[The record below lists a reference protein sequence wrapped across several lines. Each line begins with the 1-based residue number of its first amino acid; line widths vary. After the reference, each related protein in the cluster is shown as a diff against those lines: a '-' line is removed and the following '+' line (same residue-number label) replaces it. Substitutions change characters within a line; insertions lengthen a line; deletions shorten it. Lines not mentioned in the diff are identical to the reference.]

1 VILFWARLAVREEER
16 SLAELAR
23 LEESCK
29 ELCSEVRVKQAEV
42 SKLNALSQTLQEQ
55 TDQLLVQQSTFQ
67 HELLMMGK
75 ERSAHE
81 DWRRDAAEERAKSCE
96 ALRAELEHMEEAANA
111 RMTESLRDLEDQVA
125 LKTADYCKLQSDL
138 GVADIRISELVSKEE
153 RMRYSLSCMEADVQ
167 TAEDRCTQLQELCA
181 EAHGRLDELG
191 SAEANKEAELVEA
204 DLRLQSLQSL
214 ILAGNHKVLEAKSA
228 IRLSLFWMAFA
239 VEFDLLLRGYS
250 RSTRCRY
257 LLCDSFLGPTRRE
270 GGGAQPCRA
279 CKARGELECN
289 GCYVG

>member
-1 VILFWARLAVREEER
+1 MAREEQSR
-16 SLAELAR
+16 AECSR
-23 LEESCK
+23 LEESRTAR
-29 ELCSEVRVKQAEV
+29 S
-42 SKLNALSQTLQEQ
+42 
-55 TDQLLVQQSTFQ
+55 
-67 HELLMMGK
+67 HEL
-75 ERSAHE
+75 
-81 DWRRDAAEERAKSCE
+81 AEMEQQLARLTVQRE
-96 ALRAELEHMEEAANA
+96 VLE
-111 RMTESLRDLEDQVA
+111 T
-125 LKTADYCKLQSDL
+125 
-138 GVADIRISELVSKEE
+138 
-153 RMRYSLSCMEADVQ
+153 DVQ
-167 TAEDRCTQLQELCA
+167 TAEDRCAQLQELCA

-250 RSTRCRY
+250 MSTRCRY